1 VEPGIIFKRK
11 VGTKM
16 EDRSEE
22 LAESL
27 EFVELLSYDEDGKVV
42 SIKIY

>member
-1 VEPGIIFKRK
+1 
-11 VGTKM
+11 M

-27 EFVELLSYDEDGKVV
+27 EYAEVLSIDEDGNLVVTKVF
-42 SIKIY
+42 

>member
-1 VEPGIIFKRK
+1 
-11 VGTKM
+11 M

-27 EFVELLSYDEDGKVV
+27 EYVEALSLDEEGKLVV
-42 SIKIY
+42 TKIY